1 MSVSSRVV
9 AWWSLK
15 LLVVRAESG
24 EHIDERPPDGS
35 LLGIDDVLRVVECGG
50 KG

>member
-1 MSVSSRVV
+1 MSR
-9 AWWSLK
+9 ALGWSLK

-24 EHIDERPPDGS
+24 EHVDERPPASG
-35 LLGIDDVLRVVECGG
+35 LLGIDDVLRVLECGG